1 MNRGTVLPWLGRNE
15 LWLGA
20 VAGAGA
26 TVAIFKDSIR
36 SMVRRASAEAKR
48 RRSEGAPLDL
58 RFVPIEGRCFWGI
71 GRRGTES
78 VMQIET
84 DWYVTNNSPVPAR
97 LVSARLVKPRV
108 DDPKGLNLIDGASA
122 LGRTHSSHFVIPPGE
137 SWHVSIGFHIGPP
150 SQKAGKPL
158 RVEIAVTDQ
167 FGGEHRPM
175 PLMLRD
181 IAAGAVHG

>member
-1 MNRGTVLPWLGRNE
+1 MNRGTVLPWLARNE

-36 SMVRRASAEAKR
+36 SMVRRAGAAAKR
-48 RRSEGAPLDL
+48 RGEGALLDL
-58 RFVPIEGRCFWGI
+58 RWVPIDGRCFWGI

-78 VMQIET
+78 AMQIET

-108 DDPKGLNLIDGASA
+108 DDPKGFNLIDGASA
-122 LGRTHSSHFVIPPGE
+122 LGRTHSSYFVIPPGE
-137 SWHVSIGFHIGPP
+137 TWHVSIGFHVGPP
-150 SQKAGKPL
+150 SQRAGKPL
-158 RVEIAVTDQ
+158 RVEIAIKDQ
-167 FGGEHRPM
+167 LGDEHRPM
-175 PLMLRD
+175 PLMVRD